1 MDNPIRCPR
10 VCVTLARSPF
20 PVAASPAGRANAPVD
35 TPMIRST
42 HRRGRHKVFI
52 GMAPGV
58 GKTCR
63 MLQEGKEAL
72 REGTDVVIGL
82 LDTHG
87 RRDTAQEA
95 EGVEQ
100 VPRKRL
106 RVRDVEL
113 EEMDVAAILARR
125 PQLVLVDEL
134 AHTNVPGSE
143 REKRWQD
150 VEMLLLSGMDV
161 FSTLNIQHLESLND
175 LVAQLTGVVVG
186 ERIPDHVLEL
196 ADEVVLVDVTP
207 ETLQERLLEGKVF
220 APDKVGQA
228 LAHFFQRRHLVA
240 LRELSLREVAD
251 RVENDEVASLTPL
264 RERVMVCLSNTT
276 GSKRLLRRAARLA
289 AAMDAPLLALTV
301 KDPKRFLS
309 REESLVQEE
318 CQQLC
323 ADVGATYLREE
334 SSDILPTIA
343 RIAQQRRITQIV
355 LGQTM
360 RSRLKALVRRPLSE
374 RLQHQLSGLNID
386 LHLISDGWPPRA
398 PEEEEA

>member
-1 MDNPIRCPR
+1 
-10 VCVTLARSPF
+10 
-20 PVAASPAGRANAPVD
+20 
-35 TPMIRST
+35 MIRST
-42 HRRGRHKVFI
+42 LRRGRHKVFI

-87 RRDTAQEA
+87 RRDTAREA
-95 EGVEQ
+95 EGLEQ
-100 VPRKRL
+100 VPRKRWPW
-106 RVRDVEL
+106 RGVEL

-134 AHTNVPGSE
+134 AHTNGPGSE

-175 LVAQLTGVVVG
+175 LVAELTGVVVR
-186 ERIPDHVLEL
+186 ERVPDRVLEL

-207 ETLQERLLEGKVF
+207 ETLEERLQEGKVF
-220 APDKVGQA
+220 PPEMVGQA
-228 LAHFFQRRHLVA
+228 LATFFQRRHLVA

-251 RVENDEVASLTPL
+251 RVENDVLPSITPV
-264 RERVMVCLSNTT
+264 RERVMVCLAPGAN
-276 GSKRLLRRAARLA
+276 GKRLLRRAARLA

-309 REESLVQEE
+309 RAESLVQEE
-318 CQQLC
+318 CKQLC
-323 ADVGATYLREE
+323 TDVGAEYLREDSGE
-334 SSDILPTIA
+334 ILPTIA
-343 RIAQQRRITQIV
+343 RVAQERRITQIV

-360 RSRLKALVRRPLSE
+360 RSRLEALWRRPLSE
-374 RLQHQLSGLNID
+374 RLQHQLRGLNID
-386 LHLISDGWPPRA
+386 LHLISDGWPSGG
-398 PEEEEA
+398 PEGEGNSDGRFSLQPTGQP